1 MKKLIGILA
10 VAMTVAMVGSAFAQV
25 SNNGGTRNLSPGDT
39 IQVGATSTATGGA
52 GGAGGAGGSV
62 GNISNN
68 GGTHVQ
74 SNTQLNNQTSVNT
87 LTQGQQQGQ
96 GQGQYQGQGQGQGQT
111 YEGQQN
117 TTVEVKTDV
126 PRQAPPAIPAALAVS
141 SLTCYGS
148 WSIAAST
155 PFGGVGAGF
164 PTKDA
169 DCERARNALIFVNIG
184 MKEVAIALLSQNE
197 DNAKAM
203 RVAGVAVPGEAKK
216 LAMVAPAPAPSYAP
230 ASFAPSEP
238 ASVCGAGNHLSASG
252 FCRTGNK

>member
-1 MKKLIGILA
+1 MKKLITVVLA
-10 VAMTVAMVGSAFAQV
+10 LAMTGAMFGSAFADSV
-25 SNNGGTRNLSPGDT
+25 HIGGTTNVT
-39 IQVGATSTATGGA
+39 NQGGA
-52 GGAGGAGGSV
+52 GGAGGAAAASATGGNV
-62 GNISNN
+62 GNITNN

-74 SNTQLNNQTSVNT
+74 TNTQLNNQTSVNT

-96 GQGQYQGQGQGQGQT
+96 HQGQYQGQGQGQGQT
-111 YEGQQN
+111 YEGEQN
-117 TTVEVKTDV
+117 TSVVVKTDV

-184 MKEVAIALLSQNE
+184 MRDVAVALLSQNE

-216 LAMVAPAPAPSYAP
+216 VAAVSAPSIAPVSFASPAPSAEKNP
-230 ASFAPSEP
+230 
-238 ASVCGAGNHLSASG
+238 CGEGNHVSASG
-252 FCRTGNK
+252 FCRTGSK